1 MLRWLLPPRFEDE
14 DKRLSAA
21 VLHYSLLILI
31 GVSIAYNFGTADYV
45 RSQFSPVLML
55 TLIGAFGLLHMRRLY
70 LSSFLLIGS
79 FWALITTALLYVN
92 GIFSGAAP
100 MYTLLVVLSGVFLK
114 PAVVGGVTV
123 LCLVSVL
130 VLGALQGVSLIP
142 INTLPPALLDR
153 VFYHVTLFSTTG
165 VSIFAVSTIVRRTLA
180 RVRESEAA
188 LRRRNEELEQE
199 IQRRQE
205 AEERERAL
213 AIAKARSDLQT
224 DFFNTF
230 SHDLKTPL
238 AAIKTSLYLLQRA
251 QTDAQRAARAEQI
264 SQHVSLIDKYVQEM
278 LTITR
283 LEQAPASLMLEL
295 LSLSELVSEALKN
308 VASQVEKK
316 SLTVEVQV
324 DPGLPP
330 VQGDR
335 DQLLR
340 MLTNLLENAVIYTPP
355 TKPICVTLR
364 QASDELRLT
373 IADSGIGIEPEAMP
387 HIFEP
392 FYRTNSAR
400 AVETRGTGLG
410 LAIVKKIAEH
420 HNTHI
425 DVRSVVG
432 QGTTFELRF
441 PTLQPAPQSADAQKI
456 G

>member
-1 MLRWLLPPRFEDE
+1 MLRLLLPPHYEDE
-14 DKRLSAA
+14 RERLSAA

-55 TLIGAFGLLHMRRLY
+55 TLIGAFVLLHMRRLY

-79 FWALITTALLYVN
+79 FWTLITTALLQVN
-92 GIFSGAAP
+92 GIFSGVAP
-100 MYTLLVVLSGVFLK
+100 MYTMLVVLSGVFLK
-114 PAVVGGVTV
+114 PSVVGGVTT

-130 VLGALQGVSLIP
+130 VLGALQSMSLIP
-142 INTLPPALLDR
+142 MNNLPPALLDR
-153 VFYHVTLFSTTG
+153 IFYHVTLFSTTG
-165 VSIFAVSTIVRRTLA
+165 VLISVVAVSVRRSTA

-188 LRRRNEELEQE
+188 LRRRNEALEQE

-213 AIAKARSDLQT
+213 AVAKARSDLQA
-224 DFFNTF
+224 DFFSTL

-251 QTDAQRAARAEQI
+251 QTDEQRAARAEQI
-264 SQHVSLIDKYVQEM
+264 SQHVSLIDKYIQEM
-278 LTITR
+278 LTIAR
-283 LEQAPASLMLEL
+283 LENTQTPLTQEL
-295 LSLSELVSEALKN
+295 LSLSELIGEALKN
-308 VASQVEKK
+308 VAPQVEKK

-335 DQLLR
+335 EQLLR
-340 MLTNLLENAVIYTPP
+340 MLINLLENAVVYTPP
-355 TKPICVTLR
+355 TKRICVMLR
-364 QASDELRLT
+364 RVSDELRLT

-392 FYRTNSAR
+392 FYRAENAR
-400 AVETRGTGLG
+400 AVESRGTGLG
-410 LAIVKKIAEH
+410 LAIVKNIAERH
-420 HNTHI
+420 GTRL
-425 DVRSVVG
+425 DVRSAVG
-432 QGTTFELRF
+432 RGTTFELRF
-441 PTLQPAPQSADAQKI
+441 TPAPQAAEEAQKI